1 MKKILSVLALFAL
14 ATSVLLTAISC
25 TPPPAGP
32 DPKLVKFNTD
42 SDNLIMGLQQFK
54 EFTGSYPVGDNA
66 EIARSLLGQTEK
78 KVLILAV
85 RKSDLNNKGEITDA
99 WGTPLQFF
107 FSKNGV
113 LIRSAGPNK
122 VFEDSANPRCDDL
135 FRTEM
140 TAK

>member
-1 MKKILSVLALFAL
+1 MKKILTVLALLAL
-14 ATSVLLTAISC
+14 AAGVLTTAISC
-25 TPPPAGP
+25 TPAQAGP
-32 DPKLVKFNTD
+32 DPKFVKFNTD
-42 SDNLIMGLQQFK
+42 CDNLIMGLQQFK
-54 EFTGSYPVGDNA
+54 EFAGHYPMGDNS
-66 EIARSLLGQTEK
+66 ELARSLLGQGEK
-78 KVLILAV
+78 KILILAV

-135 FRTEM
+135 FRTESSQ
-140 TAK
+140 K